1 MPHNTNCKYPA
12 PAQYTH
18 TSVPLVTSMVFT
30 SFLPVVIIHTLAEI
44 NIFKKIEKSV
54 NFIIENAHISFLRA
68 FSLLFA
74 FFITVQH

>member
-1 MPHNTNCKYPA
+1 
-12 PAQYTH
+12 
-18 TSVPLVTSMVFT
+18 MVFT

-44 NIFKKIEKSV
+44 NIFKKLEKSV